1 MSFRIFN
8 FKDEK
13 YWFFHQGNNRT
24 LTIMY
29 TVKQQQQFAIRL
41 SLAIG
46 VMMLVGKW
54 YAYLITG
61 SAAILSDA
69 AESVV
74 HIIAVA
80 FAAYSMWLSYQP
92 ADESHPY
99 GHDKISF
106 FSAGIEGGLI
116 IIAALFIIYESVN
129 KLVIGFTLDNLDI
142 GTYIIFGASVVNLGL
157 GGFLVWRG
165 KKSNSLILT
174 ANGKHV
180 LTDSWTSF
188 GVVAGLLLTQYTG
201 WLPFD
206 PLVAI
211 VVALNI
217 LWEGGKLVRQSVGG
231 LMDEANPELEKK
243 IHGVLLE
250 ETQRRGL
257 HYHQLRYRDSGISVW
272 MEFHLLFPK
281 GTMIEDA
288 HAVSTD
294 IESALSA
301 VLGQQTHIITHLEP
315 YEDHDVIHP
324 DELHH

>member
-1 MSFRIFN
+1 MESVR
-8 FKDEK
+8 
-13 YWFFHQGNNRT
+13 HQQT
-24 LTIMY
+24 
-29 TVKQQQQFAIRL
+29 FAIRL

-46 VMMLVGKW
+46 VLMLIGKW

-99 GHDKISF
+99 GHDKVSF

-116 IIAALFIIYESVN
+116 IIAAMFIIYESIH
-129 KLVIGFTLDNLDI
+129 KLVAGIVLQNLDI
-142 GTYIIFGASVVNLGL
+142 GTYIIFGASVINLGL

-165 KKSNSLILT
+165 KKGKSLILI

-206 PLVAI
+206 PLIAVI
-211 VVALNI
+211 VALNI

-243 IHGVLLE
+243 IHAILQE
-250 ETQRRGL
+250 ETAKRNLQ
-257 HYHQLRYRDSGISVW
+257 YHELRYRDSGNTVW
-272 MEFHLLFPK
+272 IEVHLLFPK
-281 GTMIEDA
+281 GTMLEDA
-288 HAVSTD
+288 HLMSTE
-294 IESALSA
+294 IEASVAEELQHKTQI
-301 VLGQQTHIITHLEP
+301 LTHLEP
-315 YEDHDVIHP
+315 IDDHDEVHP
-324 DELHH
+324 PGLRH

>member
-1 MSFRIFN
+1 MDSVR
-8 FKDEK
+8 
-13 YWFFHQGNNRT
+13 
-24 LTIMY
+24 
-29 TVKQQQQFAIRL
+29 QQQQFAIRL

-46 VMMLVGKW
+46 VLMLIGKW

-80 FAAYSMWLSYQP
+80 FAAYSMWLTYQP

-99 GHDKISF
+99 GHDKVSF
-106 FSAGIEGGLI
+106 FSAGIEGALI
-116 IIAALFIIYESVN
+116 IIAALFIIYEAIL
-129 KLVIGFTLDNLDI
+129 KLVTGIVLQNLDI

-165 KKSNSLILT
+165 KKSHSLILT

-188 GVVAGLLLTQYTG
+188 GVVGGLLLTQYTG

-211 VVALNI
+211 AVALNI

-231 LMDEANPELEKK
+231 LMDEADPELEKK
-243 IHGVLLE
+243 IHAVLRD
-250 ETQRRGL
+250 ETEQRRL
-257 HYHQLRYRDSGISVW
+257 IYHELRYRDSGISVW
-272 MEFHLLFPK
+272 IEFHLLFPQ
-281 GTMIEDA
+281 GTMLEEA
-288 HAVSTD
+288 HMVSTE
-294 IESALSA
+294 IEAKLAQALERR
-301 VLGQQTHIITHLEP
+301 THIVTHLEP
-315 YEDHDVIHP
+315 IDDHDNVHP
-324 DELHH
+324 PGLKH

>member
-1 MSFRIFN
+1 MDSVR
-8 FKDEK
+8 
-13 YWFFHQGNNRT
+13 
-24 LTIMY
+24 
-29 TVKQQQQFAIRL
+29 KQQLFAIRL

-46 VMMLVGKW
+46 VLMLVGKW
-54 YAYLITG
+54 YAFMITG

-99 GHDKISF
+99 GHDKVSF

-116 IIAALFIIYESVN
+116 ILAAMFIIYESVA
-129 KLVIGFTLDNLDI
+129 KLVSGIELENLDS
-142 GTYIIFGASVVNLGL
+142 GTWIIFGASVINLGL

-165 KKSNSLILT
+165 KKSNSLILI

-188 GVVAGLLLTQYTG
+188 GVVFGLLLTQWTG

-211 VVALNI
+211 LVALNI

-243 IHGVLLE
+243 IHAVLKE
-250 ETQRRGL
+250 ETSKKGL
-257 HYHQLRYRDSGISVW
+257 EYHQLRYRESGISVW

-281 GTMIEDA
+281 GTLIEDA
-288 HAVSTD
+288 HALSTD
-294 IESALSA
+294 IETALA
-301 VLGQQTHIITHLEP
+301 KAIDQKTHIITHLEP
-315 YEDHDVIHP
+315 IEDHDILHP
-324 DELHH
+324 EVLKH

>member
-1 MSFRIFN
+1 MGLI
-8 FKDEK
+8 
-13 YWFFHQGNNRT
+13 
-24 LTIMY
+24 
-29 TVKQQQQFAIRL
+29 KQQQQFAIRL
-41 SLAIG
+41 SLVVG
-46 VMMLVGKW
+46 VMMLIAKW
-54 YAYLITG
+54 YAFIITG

-80 FAAYSMWLSYQP
+80 FATYSMWLSYQP
-92 ADESHPY
+92 PDNRHLY
-99 GHDKISF
+99 GHDKVSF

-116 IIAALFIIYESVN
+116 IIAALFIIYESVI
-129 KLVIGFTLDNLDI
+129 KFIVGIRLENLES

-165 KKSNSLILT
+165 KKSNSLILV

-188 GVVAGLLLTQYTG
+188 GVVAGLMLTQYTG

-211 VVALNI
+211 AVAVNI

-243 IHGVLLE
+243 IHELLE
-250 ETQRRGL
+250 QETVRRNL
-257 HYHQLRYRDSGISVW
+257 KYHELRYRDSGNSVW
-272 MEFHLLFPK
+272 IEFHLLFPK
-281 GTMIEDA
+281 GTMLKDA
-288 HAVSTD
+288 HSVSTE
-294 IESALSA
+294 IETVLSNALEHKS
-301 VLGQQTHIITHLEP
+301 HIVTHLEP
-315 YEDHDVIHP
+315 IDDHDVVHP
-324 DELHH
+324 AELLH

>member
-1 MSFRIFN
+1 MTTTR
-8 FKDEK
+8 
-13 YWFFHQGNNRT
+13 
-24 LTIMY
+24 
-29 TVKQQQQFAIRL
+29 QQQQFAIRL
-41 SLAIG
+41 SLFIG

-61 SAAILSDA
+61 STAILSDA

-99 GHDKISF
+99 GHDKVSF
-106 FSAGIEGGLI
+106 FSAGVEGGLI
-116 IIAALFIIYESVN
+116 IIAALFIIYESVM
-129 KLVIGFTLDNLDI
+129 KLATGIVLQNLDD
-142 GTYIIFGASVVNLGL
+142 GTVIIFAASVVNLGL

-165 KKSNSLILT
+165 KKSNSLILI

-188 GVVAGLLLTQYTG
+188 GVVAGLLLTLWTG

-211 VVALNI
+211 VVAVNI

-231 LMDEANPELEKK
+231 LMDEASPELEKK
-243 IHGVLLE
+243 IHEVLQK
-250 ETQRRGL
+250 ETSARGL
-257 HYHQLRYRDSGISVW
+257 HYHELRYRDSGISVW

-281 GTMIEDA
+281 GTVIEKA
-288 HAVSTD
+288 HAITTE
-294 IESALSA
+294 IESALSNA
-301 VLGQQTHIITHLEP
+301 LEQKTHIITHLEP
-315 YEDHDVIHP
+315 IEDHDKLHP
-324 DELHH
+324 GDLKH